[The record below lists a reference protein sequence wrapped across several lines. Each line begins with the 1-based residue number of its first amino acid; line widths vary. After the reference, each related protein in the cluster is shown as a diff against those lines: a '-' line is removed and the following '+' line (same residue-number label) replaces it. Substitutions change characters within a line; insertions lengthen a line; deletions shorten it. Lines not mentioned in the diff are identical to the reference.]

1 MCGIGGFYR
10 ANEGYVT
17 PWEKEAILDL
27 WIELEK
33 RGDMAAGVAIP
44 GPDNSI
50 SIMKS
55 VGPSSEFGPK
65 VWRAT
70 WHKNGMPRWVM
81 LHTRLASHGSAWNN
95 LNNHPMMSANVVLSH
110 NGVIWNHEN
119 VLESLGVRATRQV
132 DTEAILQCLV
142 RGGIDEAVQHVKG
155 SYSIAYSDE
164 PGSLCLFTNG
174 KNPLVYARL
183 YNGNYFYA
191 STRTIIESLGLRF
204 KYIKDCAPGVLYRFN
219 LNGLKTTTYKLPTI
233 EARKPSISTD
243 WRDYAGKVVSG
254 PTTASKGKQT
264 TFDNGIGINARKTF
278 GIDDGDVEPDD
289 VIGVELDDGEIDFD
303 KVLPRRGWKNW
314 RDAY

>member
-33 RGDMAAGVAIP
+33 RGNMAAGVAIP
-44 GPDNSI
+44 SPDNSI
-50 SIMKS
+50 SIMKG
-55 VGPSSEFGPK
+55 VGPSSELGPK
-65 VWRAT
+65 VWKGV

-81 LHTRLASHGSAWNN
+81 LHTRLTTHGSAWNN

-110 NGVIWNHEN
+110 NGVIWNHSK
-119 VLESLGVRATRQV
+119 VLDELGVKPAREV
-132 DTEAILQCLV
+132 DTEAILQCIV
-142 RGGIDEAVQHVKG
+142 RGGVDEVVQHVRG

-174 KNPLVYARL
+174 SNPLVYARL

-191 STRTIIESLGLRF
+191 STRAIIESLGLRF
-204 KYIKDCAPGVLYRFN
+204 KYIKDVAPGVLYRFN
-219 LNGLKTTTYKLPTI
+219 LNGLTTTTYKLPKLV
-233 EARKPSISTD
+233 ARKPSISTD
-243 WRDYAGKVVSG
+243 WRDYAGKQTSG
-254 PTTASKGKQT
+254 AKTAPKGKQT
-264 TFDNGIGINARKTF
+264 TFKGMRGYDPEKEMGKPSLQPSGIKKV
-278 GIDDGDVEPDD
+278 DDGD
-289 VIGVELDDGEIDFD
+289 IDFGNL
-303 KVLPRRGWKNW
+303 VPRRGWRHY